1 MNLDIQGQLGSLY
14 VTFLRLGAKVIHSQL
29 CSFTLVFQSL
39 YSISFVSYGRFSLT
53 IALED

>member
-39 YSISFVSYGRFSLT
+39 YYISFVSYGRFSLT